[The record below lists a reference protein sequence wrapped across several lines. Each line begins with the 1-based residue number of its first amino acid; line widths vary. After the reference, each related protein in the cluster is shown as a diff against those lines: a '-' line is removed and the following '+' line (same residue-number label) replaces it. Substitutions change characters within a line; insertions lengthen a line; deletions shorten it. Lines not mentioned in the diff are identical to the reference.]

1 MEGLLAL
8 RSLVGARGGYLA
20 SMRGTIQLAK
30 PGHCNNSRKCVFFSG
45 GRRTALEIAITFT
58 FKVGFSGMFFVS
70 CLLVRE
76 CRGRDGNFLKK
87 MISVLFIFFLG
98 EIPEWI
104 LMAKEWRFLNLWRLK
119 RIFLGPQ
126 RSIKW
131 VWVGFLLC
139 YQGHIRRTFLLILLK
154 SL

>member
-30 PGHCNNSRKCVFFSG
+30 PGRCNNSRKCVFFSG
-45 GRRTALEIAITFT
+45 GRRTALEIAVTFT

-76 CRGRDGNFLKK
+76 CRGIDGH
-87 MISVLFIFFLG
+87 FF
-98 EIPEWI
+98 EKDDFD
-104 LMAKEWRFLNLWRLK
+104 AD
-119 RIFLGPQ
+119 
-126 RSIKW
+126 
-131 VWVGFLLC
+131 
-139 YQGHIRRTFLLILLK
+139 
-154 SL
+154 